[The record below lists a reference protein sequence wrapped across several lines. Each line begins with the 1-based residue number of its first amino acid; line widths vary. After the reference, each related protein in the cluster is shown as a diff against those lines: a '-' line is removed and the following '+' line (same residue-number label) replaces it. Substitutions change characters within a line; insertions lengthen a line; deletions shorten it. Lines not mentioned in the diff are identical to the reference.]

1 MRWKAY
7 FFLPNRYTSYKNTY
21 GFKSIKNPRPI
32 NELKEFEDDM
42 LNMVQSTKFKQVNSP
57 FLNKLKDDTKDIKQK
72 TKLYIAADKTT
83 NVSKVE
89 PSADNDLLEQ
99 NITKSYKK
107 RIPTPYESSMQKTKK
122 SQRNLVSMTE

>member
-1 MRWKAY
+1 M
-7 FFLPNRYTSYKNTY
+7 
-21 GFKSIKNPRPI
+21 
-32 NELKEFEDDM
+32 LK
-42 LNMVQSTKFKQVNSP
+42 MVQFTIFKQVNSL
-57 FLNKLKDDTKDIKQK
+57 FLNKLKGDTKHIKQK

-83 NVSKVE
+83 NFSKVE

-107 RIPTPYESSMQKTKK
+107 RIPMPYESSMQKTKK

>member
-7 FFLPNRYTSYKNTY
+7 FFLPETFTSYKNTY

-72 TKLYIAADKTT
+72 TKLLIAAEKQPTFPKWSRQHTT
-83 NVSKVE
+83 
-89 PSADNDLLEQ
+89 
-99 NITKSYKK
+99 TY
-107 RIPTPYESSMQKTKK
+107 
-122 SQRNLVSMTE
+122 